1 MKCCVVGAGNGG
13 LAFAGLMA
21 KKNPGSVTVYDVDDR
36 VIDPLRLELTI
47 HLSSQ
52 GQTEAVKVS
61 HVTTDPREAV
71 ADADLIM
78 IVTPA
83 SYHADV
89 ARSIGMHIKE
99 NTIVVLNPGRTGG
112 AMEFVSV
119 LKSLGRKQDIV
130 MAEAQTL
137 LFACR
142 KTSPVSVEIK
152 GIKKSVPVAA
162 LPSTQTGQVVEMLNA
177 LFPQFVAAEN
187 VLETSLN
194 NIGAIFHPA
203 PTLLNAARIEC
214 GQIFQYYLEGI
225 TPSVAAVL
233 EEIDKERVAIAKAFD
248 VKAQSALL
256 WLTVAYGIEASCLY
270 EAIQKNGSYKGI
282 NAPSSIRVRYV
293 TEDVPTGLVPLVGF
307 AKIANVPVPAIR
319 AIVQLANGM
328 MGADYAKS
336 GRTLL
341 SMGIEGL
348 SMQQIRQHVSW

>member
-13 LAFAGLMA
+13 LAFAGLMV
-21 KKNPGSVTVYDVDDR
+21 KQNLGGVTVYDVDDR
-36 VIDPLRLELTI
+36 VIDPLRVEQII
-47 HLSSQ
+47 HLCCQ
-52 GQTEAVKVS
+52 DQTETVKVS
-61 HVTTDPREAV
+61 HITTDPSEAV

-78 IVTPA
+78 VVTPA

-89 ARSIGMHIKE
+89 ARSLGIHIKR
-99 NTIVVLNPGRTGG
+99 NAIVVLNPGRTGG

-119 LKSLGRKQDIV
+119 LQSLGRQKDIV
-130 MAEAQTL
+130 VAEAQTL

-152 GIKKSVPVAA
+152 GIKKCVPVAA
-162 LPSTQTGQVVEMLNA
+162 LPSSQTDKVVEMLNA

-214 GQIFQYYLEGI
+214 GQSFQYYLEGI
-225 TPSVAAVL
+225 TPSVAAML
-233 EEIDKERVAIAKAFD
+233 EEIDKERVAIAKAFG
-248 VKAQSALL
+248 VKAQSALQ
-256 WLTVAYGIEASCLY
+256 WLTGAYGLEANCLY
-270 EAIQKNGSYKGI
+270 DAIQKNGSYKGI

-293 TEDVPTGLVPLVGF
+293 TEDVPTGLVPLVEF
-307 AKIANVPVPAIR
+307 AKIVNVPVPAIR

-348 SMQQIRQHVSW
+348 SMQQIRQHVS